1 MRNVCG
7 DEYQPTVDGTFLP
20 DFPENL
26 FKLDYLHK
34 AIDVIYGFNSD
45 EGAMFIYGLN
55 GFQLIRNRQ
64 EAERILDQLVD
75 KMFFRGSA
83 KCEQIKQVLRREY
96 LSDGDLSRRSFLI
109 VQPQLKQEEV
119 SQRSYPSSARTPA
132 AITHSNNDHVLYVL
146 YHQNHFTLLTVDQM
160 NYELCF
166 LFQYSYETQI

>member
-1 MRNVCG
+1 MRSLSAEELRNVCG

-34 AIDVIYGFNSD
+34 TIDVIYGFNSD

-83 KCEQIKQVLRREY
+83 KCEQIKHVLRREY
-96 LSDGDLSRRSFLI
+96 LSDGDTAERLTHGLIQLHGDLLFVAPTFQCAALSSQQGNRCISADGSRRYH
-109 VQPQLKQEEV
+109 
-119 SQRSYPSSARTPA
+119 RSVFSIMCSA
-132 AITHSNNDHVLYVL
+132 
-146 YHQNHFTLLTVDQM
+146 
-160 NYELCF
+160 
-166 LFQYSYETQI
+166 